1 MRTIPWRASAARWP
15 GIAAVVLALH
25 ASGMAEA
32 NTRIGPPLDPAQQ
45 YALALEAQ
53 TQGDYA
59 AMMAWLRAAARAD
72 HAPAQRM
79 LGIALIGGPALYG
92 PSQPA
97 DLCEGRAWLLRAARQ
112 NEGPAQD
119 VAYALFGRPKD
130 ALTAHCEPA

>member
-1 MRTIPWRASAARWP
+1 MKTTTWRGAAARWP
-15 GIAAVVLALH
+15 ALALIALALH

-32 NTRIGPPLDPAQQ
+32 RTGLGSPITPAQQ

-59 AMMAWLRAAARAD
+59 AMLAWLRASARD
-72 HAPAQRM
+72 GHAPAQRM
-79 LGIALIGGPALYG
+79 LGVVLIGGPALYG
-92 PSQPA
+92 PSETA
-97 DLCEGRAWLLRAARQ
+97 DLCEGRLWLLRAARQ

-130 ALTAHCEPA
+130 ALTAHCEPS